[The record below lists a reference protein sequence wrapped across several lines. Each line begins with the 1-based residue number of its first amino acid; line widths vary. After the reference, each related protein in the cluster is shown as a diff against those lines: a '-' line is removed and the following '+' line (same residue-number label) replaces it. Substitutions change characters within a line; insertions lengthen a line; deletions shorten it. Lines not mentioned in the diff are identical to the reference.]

1 MNATND
7 PQTPIPTNA
16 RIALEGLVQSFRKPF
31 MRFQPSTFGY
41 QAKCREA
48 VRFLRGVAKGVLEKR
63 QEEKNKGEDERNDIL
78 SHILKLSERDSRTTI
93 DDMVDHFITFVVGGK
108 SRLPAHTKLGYKPL
122 VP

>member
-1 MNATND
+1 
-7 PQTPIPTNA
+7 
-16 RIALEGLVQSFRKPF
+16 

-93 DDMVDHFITFVVGGK
+93 DDMVDHFITFVVGGRL
-108 SRLPAHTKLGYKPL
+108 RLPTHTKLGYKPL
-122 VP
+122 VPWVLEQTGSIKKKQQ